1 MFSNVIC
8 IGDSYTNEHECYE
21 AMGYDKK
28 FIELDYEFKSYPQI
42 LGEYYDCK
50 WETFGKPGMPMPYS
64 LQILID
70 KIDYIQELENPLV
83 IYQFG
88 FFDNVI
94 MSEVV
99 GKYTD
104 WKEINEDSTTYNFQK
119 SNNHA
124 NLLKEHTFHT
134 LNKHSKVD
142 FFDMDKM
149 EKLGMVTFLE
159 KFGAKCNF
167 HLIEQFLA
175 IAKLIKRTSNIDIY
189 GLFMAHNENIKVPL
203 HNNLLYMG
211 KDGYALDG
219 KERICDIFPQQLG
232 DTHKSTKANQ
242 QISEEIYKIL
252 LKKYNPEEYTVK
264 YGNLPTN
271 II

>member
-119 SNNHA
+119 SNN
-124 NLLKEHTFHT
+124 L
-134 LNKHSKVD
+134 S
-142 FFDMDKM
+142 
-149 EKLGMVTFLE
+149 
-159 KFGAKCNF
+159 
-167 HLIEQFLA
+167 LIH
-175 IAKLIKRTSNIDIY
+175 I
-189 GLFMAHNENIKVPL
+189 
-203 HNNLLYMG
+203 
-211 KDGYALDG
+211 
-219 KERICDIFPQQLG
+219 
-232 DTHKSTKANQ
+232 
-242 QISEEIYKIL
+242 
-252 LKKYNPEEYTVK
+252 
-264 YGNLPTN
+264 
-271 II
+271 